1 MLTVSKSSARNKFPM
16 FRYVFVHILSQENLS
31 LTEGQL
37 FEVIDNPN
45 TIANYFPLH
54 EKNSTHWQNITTHLK
69 PILMYF
75 HPPAKCFPSST
86 KLNEDLLIMITNSEA
101 PPLVMSFRGN
111 FV

>member
-45 TIANYFPLH
+45 TIANYLPLQ
-54 EKNSTHWQNITTHLK
+54 EKK
-69 PILMYF
+69 F
-75 HPPAKCFPSST
+75 HALAKYYHP
-86 KLNEDLLIMITNSEA
+86 LETNSKVL
-101 PPLVMSFRGN
+101 PPTSKMFPIIN
-111 FV
+111 

>member
-1 MLTVSKSSARNKFPM
+1 M

-54 EKNSTHWQNITTHLK
+54 KKNSTHWQNITTHLK
-69 PILMYF
+69 PILRYF
-75 HPPAKCFPSST
+75 HLPAKCFPSST

-111 FV
+111 FF